1 MPGHRDEAKAVW
13 NDKGCKKGSAAI
25 EKGWVDINGK
35 GEPFSAAGLAQLFR
49 EQAGEPPDKLD
60 LKEVGEF
67 LAGVLSLWQLIR
79 QMAAGGD
86 VGYLCTE
93 KIFQDFFELGPGDG
107 APAGSDPAS
116 PFSTAPAVG
125 TDFGDW
131 RVSGGVLLVQALP
144 VPDGQ

>member
-1 MPGHRDEAKAVW
+1 MPCCCAGANDRWSVPGHRDEAKAVW

-67 LAGVLSLWQLIR
+67 LAGGKPLWR
-79 QMAAGGD
+79 
-86 VGYLCTE
+86 
-93 KIFQDFFELGPGDG
+93 
-107 APAGSDPAS
+107 APPAS
-116 PFSTAPAVG
+116 WGLTSTRSTSIRG
-125 TDFGDW
+125 RTG
-131 RVSGGVLLVQALP
+131 RSCTC
-144 VPDGQ
+144 